1 MTERVSFPSMKM
13 NSLILP
19 IVILLL
25 NLDRFF
31 ESIYSDQ
38 EKYTH
43 LTSRSATGFEPTV
56 ELFDF
61 DSSYLT

>member
-1 MTERVSFPSMKM
+1 M

-25 NLDRFF
+25 NLDRFL